1 MDFKNY
7 SYATY
12 RNVEFGSNMLSNAIL
27 VIPLA
32 FWIIERKSKRS
43 KLVKDPSDYWE
54 KRSIQMQ
61 YYRCAIKIPPCTEI

>member
-1 MDFKNY
+1 MWNLVVN
-7 SYATY
+7 AI
-12 RNVEFGSNMLSNAIL
+12 AIL

-54 KRSIQMQ
+54 KFHSDARS
-61 YYRCAIKIPPCTEI
+61 CFTEWYILVH

>member
-12 RNVEFGSNMLSNAIL
+12 RNVEFVVNAIAIL

-54 KRSIQMQ
+54 IPHSDARS
-61 YYRCAIKIPPCTEI
+61 CFTE

>member
-1 MDFKNY
+1 MWNLVVN
-7 SYATY
+7 AI
-12 RNVEFGSNMLSNAIL
+12 AIL

-54 KRSIQMQ
+54 KFHSDASITDGNIPTLDGVKSITTVTNRRSL
-61 YYRCAIKIPPCTEI
+61 